1 MIRNPGMK
9 ISCDKSVLCLF
20 GEKQAVKV
28 SLRDEQGITE
38 KQ

>member
-1 MIRNPGMK
+1 
-9 ISCDKSVLCLF
+9 VLCLF

-38 KQ
+38 KQWSLAW